1 MPITNDKHLKGNWAH
16 QRAILWLSEKG
27 YYVFSN
33 VFGSGPID
41 IIAVDDLGHVEL
53 FDVKLAGFRNNKDT
67 LGSKQMINR
76 TLSAE
81 QKELG
86 VKLLYVF
93 DNGDCRVQIDRA
105 AWLKKQHEGR
115 DKKGRFT
122 PDGGKTG
129 G

>member
-16 QRAILWLSEKG
+16 QRALLWLLEKG
-27 YYVFSN
+27 YYVFNN
-33 VFGSGPID
+33 VFGTGPID
-41 IIAVDDLGHVEL
+41 IIAVDDFGHIEL

-76 TLSAE
+76 TLSPE

-93 DNGDCRVQIDRA
+93 DNGECRVQLDRSV
-105 AWLKKQHEGR
+105 WLKKQHEGR

-122 PDGGKTG
+122 ANGSKTRG
-129 G
+129 

>member
-1 MPITNDKHLKGNWAH
+1 MSITNDNHLKGNWAH
-16 QRAILWLSEKG
+16 QRAILWLLEKR

-33 VFGSGPID
+33 VFGTGPID
-41 IIAVDDLGHVEL
+41 IIAVNDLGNVEL
-53 FDVKLAGFRNNKDT
+53 FDVKLAGFRSNKDT

-76 TLSAE
+76 TLSPE

-122 PDGGKTG
+122 SNGSKARG
-129 G
+129 

>member
-1 MPITNDKHLKGNWAH
+1 MVTNDKHLKGNWAH

-33 VFGSGPID
+33 VFGTGCVDLIAID
-41 IIAVDDLGHVEL
+41 DFGHIEL

-76 TLSAE
+76 VLTAE

-93 DNGDCRVQIDRA
+93 DNGDCRVQLDRA
-105 AWLKKQHEGR
+105 AWLKRQSTNR
-115 DKKGRFT
+115 DKKGRFKGT
-122 PDGGKTG
+122 DEET
-129 G
+129 